1 MTKRTCALVFIIFL
15 CYTLIPSVYCVAASY
30 FKLNAA
36 STTLPDSMT
45 LVSMEGLSVLACSAY
60 CDRTYDCNSF
70 SYGPDN
76 GSCLLSE
83 TTALTVDSLTVI
95 STKWKVFVKGMRVSS
110 YIESCL
116 FLFIRVGQRVLYVLA
131 PELQKNVV
139 FLSFQSGFGDLCL
152 LLLSKIKS

>member
-1 MTKRTCALVFIIFL
+1 MIKRRGALDLIFFL
-15 CYTLIPSVYCVAASY
+15 CYILTLSSFCETASY
-30 FKLNAA
+30 FKLYGA
-36 STTLPDSMT
+36 SATLPDSMT

-116 FLFIRVGQRVLYVLA
+116 FLFIRVGQRVLYVSA
-131 PELQKNVV
+131 PDLQKNVV
-139 FLSFQSGFGDLCL
+139 FLSFQNGFGDLCL

>member
-76 GSCLLSE
+76 GSCVLSE

-95 STKWKVFVKGMRVSS
+95 STKWKVFVKGMHVSS

-116 FLFIRVGQRVLYVLA
+116 FLFIRVGQRVLYVSA
-131 PELQKNVV
+131 PDLQKNVV
-139 FLSFQSGFGDLCL
+139 FLSFQNGFGDLCL

>member
-95 STKWKVFVKGMRVSS
+95 STKWKVFVKGMHVSS

-116 FLFIRVGQRVLYVLA
+116 FLFIRVGQRL
-131 PELQKNVV
+131 
-139 FLSFQSGFGDLCL
+139 
-152 LLLSKIKS
+152 